1 VVGPNESSKSA
12 AKSLVVAGEGNEVE
26 KVAAAA
32 AAGAAAWF
40 ALGASEAAIEPPRS
54 SIRLPAALFAEMAGE
69 NDEEDG
75 DEDEKE
81 EGDDE
86 DGGGEA
92 AAPLLR
98 ILAARR
104 RCMSASAL
112 SAACAAQNK
121 DIRRTESALWLRG
134 DTEGGI
140 FGCKK
145 KEAPQQIQRSVVSP
159 PIIFLYILILS
170 KTQHNDNSALV
181 FLLPCCLAAVLLLLL
196 LHHTPYNQYTPNA
209 RHTFVGPAMS
219 LLPCF
224 VLVALKNCPSSLSFL
239 SCGEMCVML
248 PAVLSPLATGAA
260 AA

>member
-112 SAACAAQNK
+112 SAACCAFTACNG
-121 DIRRTESALWLRG
+121 RG
-134 DTEGGI
+134 GSV
-140 FGCKK
+140 
-145 KEAPQQIQRSVVSP
+145 RSPLEIDS
-159 PIIFLYILILS
+159 
-170 KTQHNDNSALV
+170 
-181 FLLPCCLAAVLLLLL
+181 
-196 LHHTPYNQYTPNA
+196 
-209 RHTFVGPAMS
+209 RHTRT
-219 LLPCF
+219 
-224 VLVALKNCPSSLSFL
+224 
-239 SCGEMCVML
+239 
-248 PAVLSPLATGAA
+248 SPMAA
-260 AA
+260 RAPTT